1 MSRLPLFA
9 AVALFACKPADE
21 APDVVVGEQVYA
33 LADIPHLMFTN
44 FDAGDAT
51 LMTQLLEDLKLE
63 VGKVDL
69 SVKPKDRAFTIP
81 SLTADQLGGAV
92 MPEGVD
98 PANQVS
104 TVVLGQ
110 STHTVD
116 ANAALVIE
124 ANQICIESET
134 TKYAGRTFLSDAA
147 CFPGRGCDVLRTSQ
161 EVRKENLLAKAW
173 YDQFKDFR
181 WFAMADGTPALVARS
196 WVPKVYLGDGGNTSF
211 DQSFTLEA
219 WIPNGDT
226 TLRAYAMWAE
236 INIGLPPDVMQNII
250 LDGLGESME
259 FADQFIDDPTAAW
272 CPNDRNRA
280 YDRPADGGGDTATD
294 TAADTGASTP

>member
-1 MSRLPLFA
+1 MSRLSVFA
-9 AVALFACKPADE
+9 TLALFACKPAEE

-33 LADIPHLMFTN
+33 LVDIPHLMFTN

-51 LMTQLLEDLKLE
+51 LMTQLLEDMKLE
-63 VGKVDL
+63 VGKIDP

-116 ANAALVIE
+116 ANAALVVE
-124 ANQICIESET
+124 PNQICIESET
-134 TKYAGRTFLSDAA
+134 TKYAGRTFLTDAA
-147 CFPGRGCDVLRTSQ
+147 CFPARGCDVVRTSQ

-196 WVPKVYLGDGGNTSF
+196 WVPKVYEGDGGNTSF
-211 DQSFTLEA
+211 AQSFTVEA
-219 WIPNGDT
+219 WIPNGET

-250 LDGLGESME
+250 LDGLGESMT
-259 FADQFIDDPTAAW
+259 FADQYIDDPTAAW
-272 CPNDRNRA
+272 CPNDRNRP
-280 YDRPADGGGDTATD
+280 YDRPPEGAGDTGTDTASDTAT
-294 TAADTGASTP
+294 STP